1 MELTNS
7 QTRPPMKIIFALALL
22 VLGLIAPRLAGNR
35 DTTTWLLWFIRRLFS
50 AICFGAAIG
59 LIVAAIR
66 NG

>member
-1 MELTNS
+1 
-7 QTRPPMKIIFALALL
+7 MKIIFAFALL

-35 DTTTWLLWFIRRLFS
+35 DTTTWLLWFIRRLFP
-50 AICFGAAIG
+50 ALCFGTAIG